1 MKRRK
6 FLKFLGLSATI
17 PLAVACKPK
26 SKGTFEPYV
35 PEEEPTKASGSIYQ
49 PLMENDNRWGLKVLT
64 DVNVPEGEIWFINDK
79 NIVLNKITN
88 IGG

>member
-26 SKGTFEPYV
+26 SRGTFEPYV
-35 PEEEPTKASGSIYQ
+35 PEEDPKVCETTESARVS
-49 PLMENDNRWGLKVLT
+49 NR
-64 DVNVPEGEIWFINDK
+64 D
-79 NIVLNKITN
+79 
-88 IGG
+88 